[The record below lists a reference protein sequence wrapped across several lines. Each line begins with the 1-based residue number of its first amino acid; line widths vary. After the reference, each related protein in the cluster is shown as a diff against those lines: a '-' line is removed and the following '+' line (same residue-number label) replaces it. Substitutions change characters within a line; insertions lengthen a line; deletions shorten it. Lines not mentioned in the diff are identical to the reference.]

1 MLIKLVAPIAGA
13 NVGYL
18 VYPVIGEWVAFDE
31 TWLVTSVQPASPRQA
46 PSALVVLA
54 RRQEYGADHPRARA
68 ERLLTRFLT
77 SSDPEGGRHE

>member
-1 MLIKLVAPIAGA
+1 METVLIELVAPIAGA

-31 TWLVTSVQPASPRQA
+31 TWLVTKVRRWQALRKA

-54 RRQEYGADHPRARA
+54 RRQEYGADHPRAR
-68 ERLLTRFLT
+68 
-77 SSDPEGGRHE
+77 GRAPIDAPLNRQ